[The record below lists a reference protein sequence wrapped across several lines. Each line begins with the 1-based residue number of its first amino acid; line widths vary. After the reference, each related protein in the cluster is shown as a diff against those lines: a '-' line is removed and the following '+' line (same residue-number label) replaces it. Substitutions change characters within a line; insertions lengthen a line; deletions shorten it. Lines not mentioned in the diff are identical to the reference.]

1 MRSAASVA
9 QLAAASVVL
18 SGLAACGPVNV
29 RPEPKLPKPL
39 LQPLPAT
46 VGLVIPAETRGYLH
60 KETRYGVDWRVELGP
75 GHVRMLHDVF
85 ADEFEH
91 IEEFKDLEAARS
103 ATDIRA
109 VFEPR
114 IDTYSFVTA
123 RETRGRYYAVTIR
136 YRITLYT
143 PAGEKSDSMTLTGY
157 GNSLAKGMNS
167 ATPLLKATAAAMRD
181 AAAKFLVQFPALP
194 SGQKLAHNEAL
205 TAEATVAVADN
216 QQIEAVPIDDPE
228 PDLTAATPATNTG
241 SGQGTASPQ
250 GAPPSPAAT
259 PSTAAPAAP
268 ADSTPAGSGG
278 APAAPAPTVP

>member
-1 MRSAASVA
+1 MRSAPSVA
-9 QLAAASVVL
+9 QLAAVSVVL

-46 VGLVIPAETRGYLH
+46 VGLIIPAETRGYLH
-60 KETRYGVDWRVELGP
+60 KETRYGVDWQVDLGP

-91 IEEFKDLEAARS
+91 VEEFKDLEAARS
-103 ATDIRA
+103 ATDIRV

-123 RETRGRYYAVTIR
+123 RETGGRYYAVTIR

-157 GNSLAKGMNS
+157 GNSLATGMNS

-181 AAAKFLVQFPALP
+181 AAAKFLVQFPEQPAA
-194 SGQKLAHNEAL
+194 QKLAHNEAV
-205 TAEATVAVADN
+205 TPEATVAVADN
-216 QQIEAVPIDDPE
+216 VQIEAVPIDDPE
-228 PDLTAATPATNTG
+228 PDPTAAAGRASASDPA
-241 SGQGTASPQ
+241 
-250 GAPPSPAAT
+250 PAV
-259 PSTAAPAAP
+259 PSTTAPAVPSDAAPAAP
-268 ADSTPAGSGG
+268 STTAPATPA
-278 APAAPAPTVP
+278 ATVP